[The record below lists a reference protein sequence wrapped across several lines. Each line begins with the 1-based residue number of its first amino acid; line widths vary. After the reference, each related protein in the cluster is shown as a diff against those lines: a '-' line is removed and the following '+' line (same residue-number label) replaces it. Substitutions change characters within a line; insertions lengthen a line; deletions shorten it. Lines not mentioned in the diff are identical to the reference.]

1 MSKTDKRAVDLT
13 WAQVD
18 AEVKLQKVRML
29 LEEAQENLEGDNFD
43 HDYVL
48 GCVSS
53 ALLVIMGKKAAE
65 WQVKK
70 EAKQQA
76 K

>member
-1 MSKTDKRAVDLT
+1 MSKTDKRAVDLA